1 MSPAPRF
8 FTTAEEFRDWLHAH
22 HASEPELLVG
32 FWKTHTGRPSIS
44 WPESVDEALCVGW
57 NPPAS
62 LPAAAEKQ
70 LRAQPAAWAFW
81 QAQPPWYRRTATW
94 WVISA
99 KRESTREKRLAQLI
113 ADSAA
118 QRLIGPLARKP
129 RDG

>member
-1 MSPAPRF
+1 M
-8 FTTAEEFRDWLHAH
+8 TNLT
-22 HASEPELLVG
+22 LVG
-32 FWKTHTGRPSIS
+32 HFST
-44 WPESVDEALCVGW
+44 ALIV
-57 NPPAS
+57 
-62 LPAAAEKQ
+62 
-70 LRAQPAAWAFW
+70 AWIVWLVWCAF
-81 QAQPPWYRRTATW
+81 QIVWYRRTATW

>member
-1 MSPAPRF
+1 MRRRSVTTHPAPRSVWSAINVRRVQELTDQGRMLPAGLRAF
-8 FTTAEEFRDWLHAH
+8 EARLEHKTGIYSYENRPAE
-22 HASEPELLVG
+22 
-32 FWKTHTGRPSIS
+32 
-44 WPESVDEALCVGW
+44 
-57 NPPAS
+57 
-62 LPAAAEKQ
+62 LPAAALKQ
-70 LRAQPAAWAFW
+70 LRAQPAAWAYW

-129 RDG
+129 RDA